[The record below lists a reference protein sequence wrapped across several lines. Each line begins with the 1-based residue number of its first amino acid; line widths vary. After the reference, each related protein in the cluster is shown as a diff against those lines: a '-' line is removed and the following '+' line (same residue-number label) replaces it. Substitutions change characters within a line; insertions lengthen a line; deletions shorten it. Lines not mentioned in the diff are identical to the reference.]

1 MVPVFL
7 SFIFKASLSNY
18 VKSGV
23 NILRIPICR
32 HTLHP
37 GSNQPKDTPSEVFR
51 LPNPPTNKAREPRS
65 NPRD

>member
-1 MVPVFL
+1 LRNP
-7 SFIFKASLSNY
+7 IF
-18 VKSGV
+18 
-23 NILRIPICR
+23 R

-65 NPRD
+65 NPRDWN